1 MYMYTRSTCGI
12 STNNLREN
20 VNELRRFSLLLVY
33 MPPGTAFVGAKSQV
47 STF

>member
-1 MYMYTRSTCGI
+1 MSMRNICEI
-12 STNNLREN
+12 STNNRGKIRE
-20 VNELRRFSLLLVY
+20 LKRFSLLLVY